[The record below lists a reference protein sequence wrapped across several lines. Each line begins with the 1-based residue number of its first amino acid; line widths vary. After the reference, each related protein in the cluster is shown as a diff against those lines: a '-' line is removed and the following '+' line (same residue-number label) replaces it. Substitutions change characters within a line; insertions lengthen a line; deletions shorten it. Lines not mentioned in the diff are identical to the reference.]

1 MAAHSVFFPSSIISS
16 TCHSFCHPLHIPN
29 NSSLILVELS
39 INDEY
44 EHEHTENMENLLR
57 SLLDLPQ
64 KPAVVLISALELNS
78 AMMANGGDIHLPVA
92 MYYGENPEI
101 RRFWSRDI
109 AMDPLDRLM
118 TNPFP
123 VCSLL

>member
-1 MAAHSVFFPSSIISS
+1 
-16 TCHSFCHPLHIPN
+16 
-29 NSSLILVELS
+29 
-39 INDEY
+39 
-44 EHEHTENMENLLR
+44 MENLLR